1 MIRKIEDLNFYE
13 LLEVSPTATIQ
24 EIHRAYERLRRIYE
38 PNSIALYSL
47 FTPEETATIH
57 KRIEE
62 AYRTL
67 TYDENRHRYDVML
80 RERNELP
87 EQRSSSS
94 EAYRTPSVQPAS
106 PPREDDRHIAAAPPQ
121 PQIPAA
127 HLPETEEITSV
138 SQFIGEFTGAAIKA
152 LREQRGLDLRAI
164 ADRTKVSTRYLEYI
178 EEEAYQK
185 LPART
190 YIRGF
195 LMLYAKALGCDPDRM
210 AGDYLKRFDTAA
222 KPPIKK

>member
-1 MIRKIEDLNFYE
+1 MIKKIEDLNFYE

-24 EIHRAYERLRRIYE
+24 EIHRAYERVRRIYE

-47 FTPEETATIH
+47 FTPEETSTIH

-67 TYDENRHRYDVML
+67 TYDENRQRYDVML

-87 EQRSSSS
+87 ELKSQSS
-94 EAYRTPSVQPAS
+94 EANRTPSVQPAF
-106 PPREDDRHIAAAPPQ
+106 PLREDDRHIAAAPLQ
-121 PQIPAA
+121 SQSPAA
-127 HLPETEEITSV
+127 HLPGAEEITSV
-138 SQFIGEFTGAAIKA
+138 SQFIGEFTGAAIRA
-152 LREQRGLDLRAI
+152 LREQLGLDLRAI

-195 LMLYAKALGCDPDRM
+195 LMLYARTLGCDPDRM
-210 AGDYLKRFDTAA
+210 AGEYLKRFDMAMKPSA
-222 KPPIKK
+222 KK